1 MKKKNSAFTLIEL
14 LVVIAIIAILA
25 GMILPALSKAKAK
38 AQQTQCVSNLKQL
51 QLASMMW
58 SQDNEDKLIPNL
70 QSYAAATTNDC
81 WINGLMG
88 LDSER
93 ITDSTNDAYIKA
105 GQLWNYNK
113 AVQIYRC
120 PADQY
125 TVTFNGKPFRRIRSY
140 AMNCYMNGAD
150 VGYEQGQ
157 SRSGEFQ
164 LNKKSSDIRRP
175 SAEYVFIDEHE
186 LSIEDGHFGFSPKGN
201 NFYNFPATRHN
212 NGGAF
217 SFADGHAEA
226 TRWKDPRTMKITEN
240 PTASPDNPDLK
251 TMQDHIATR
260 LFNN

>member
-58 SQDNEDKLIPNL
+58 SQDNEDKLIPNIE
-70 QSYAAATTNDC
+70 SYAAATTNDC

-125 TVTFNGKPFRRIRSY
+125 MVTFNGKPFRRIRSY
-140 AMNCYMNGAD
+140 SMNCYMNGAD
-150 VGYEQGQ
+150 VGAKMGQ
-157 SRSGEFQ
+157 SRYGEFQ

-175 SAEYVFIDEHE
+175 SAEYVFVDEHE
-186 LSIEDGHFGFSPKGN
+186 
-201 NFYNFPATRHN
+201 
-212 NGGAF
+212 
-217 SFADGHAEA
+217 
-226 TRWKDPRTMKITEN
+226 
-240 PTASPDNPDLK
+240 
-251 TMQDHIATR
+251 
-260 LFNN
+260 